1 MTKANWTLEMLQD
14 SWMAK
19 QAESGDTLHT
29 LFISAVNREN
39 IDALRDVM
47 YEEVKKIHAVR
58 YPYNN
63 FLY

>member
-1 MTKANWTLEMLQD
+1 MRHGLIQFPSIVGIGTAIAAWR
-14 SWMAK
+14 
-19 QAESGDTLHT
+19 
-29 LFISAVNREN
+29 SATNREN

-47 YEEVKKIHAVR
+47 YEDVKKIHAVR